1 MSKCTFCKLPSTRKR
16 MVKVDGEIL
25 ELPVCEDHF
34 YGSAVKDPEP
44 LNWFYKFSNVLAG
57 WLNIDNNNKGE

>member
-1 MSKCTFCKLPSTRKR
+1 